1 MVTWHEIN
9 DYSYT
14 VINWILLVASI
25 LLLIIGIV
33 IATALLGSIG
43 LQFLTPINDIV
54 LSPLEEKCQLIANE
68 GYKIHALYPNSNP
81 DELPEDDMKRM
92 MYLDEKW
99 MNECVSVLPADSI
112 INIANNVDRKF
123 SYGE

>member
-1 MVTWHEIN
+1 M
-9 DYSYT
+9 
-14 VINWILLVASI
+14 ASI
-25 LLLIIGIV
+25 LLLIIGIG
-33 IATALLGSIG
+33 IATALLGSVA

-112 INIANNVDRKF
+112 INIANNVDRNF

>member
-1 MVTWHEIN
+1 MVF
-9 DYSYT
+9 D
-14 VINWILLVASI
+14 
-25 LLLIIGIV
+25 IV
-33 IATALLGSIG
+33 IKIIFVIIIYMKFIIVSGGVISGLGKGITTSSIG
-43 LQFLTPINDIV
+43 V
-54 LSPLEEKCQLIANE
+54 LLKNC
-68 GYKIHALYPNSNP
+68 GYKIHAIYPASNL

-99 MNECVSVLPADSI
+99 MKECVSVLPADSI

>member
-1 MVTWHEIN
+1 M
-9 DYSYT
+9 
-14 VINWILLVASI
+14 ASI
-25 LLLIIGIV
+25 LLLAIGIV

-43 LQFLTPINDIV
+43 FQFLTPINDMV

-68 GYKIHALYPNSNP
+68 GYKIHTLYPNSDP

-99 MNECVSVLPADSI
+99 MKECASVLPADSI
-112 INIANNVDRKF
+112 ISIANNVDRNF

>member
-1 MVTWHEIN
+1 MV
-9 DYSYT
+9 
-14 VINWILLVASI
+14 SI
-25 LLLIIGIV
+25 LLLAIGIG
-33 IATALLGSIG
+33 IAIALLGSIG
-43 LQFLTPINDIV
+43 FQFLTPINDIV
-54 LSPLEEKCQLIANE
+54 LYPLEQKCQLIANE
-68 GYKIHALYPNSNP
+68 GYKIHSLYPKSNL

-99 MNECVSVLPADSI
+99 MKECVSVLPADSI

>member
-1 MVTWHEIN
+1 
-9 DYSYT
+9 
-14 VINWILLVASI
+14 VASI
-25 LLLIIGIV
+25 LLLVIGIG

-43 LQFLTPINDIV
+43 FQFLTPINDLV

-68 GYKIHALYPNSNP
+68 GYKIHAIYPEWSL

-99 MNECVSVLPADSI
+99 MNECVSVLSADSI

>member
-1 MVTWHEIN
+1 M
-9 DYSYT
+9 
-14 VINWILLVASI
+14 ASI
-25 LLLIIGIV
+25 LLLAIGIGV
-33 IATALLGSIG
+33 VTVLLGSIAF
-43 LQFLTPINDIV
+43 QFLTPINDLV
-54 LSPLEEKCQLIANE
+54 LSPLEQKCQQIANE
-68 GYKIHALYPNSNP
+68 GYKIHAIYPASNP

-99 MNECVSVLPADSI
+99 MKECVSVLPADSI

>member
-1 MVTWHEIN
+1 M
-9 DYSYT
+9 
-14 VINWILLVASI
+14 ASI
-25 LLLIIGIV
+25 LLLAIGIV

-43 LQFLTPINDIV
+43 FQFLTPINDMV

-68 GYKIHALYPNSNP
+68 GYKIHTLYPNSAP

-99 MNECVSVLPADSI
+99 MKECVSVLPADSI

>member
-1 MVTWHEIN
+1 LVTWNEIN

-14 VINWILLVASI
+14 VINWILLLASI
-25 LLLIIGIV
+25 LLLAIGIGV
-33 IATALLGSIG
+33 VTVLLGSMAF
-43 LQFLTPINDIV
+43 QFLTPINDLV
-54 LSPLEEKCQLIANE
+54 LSPLEQKCQLIANE
-68 GYKIHALYPNSNP
+68 GYKIHAIYPASNP

-99 MNECVSVLPADSI
+99 MKECVSVLPADSI
-112 INIANNVDRKF
+112 INIANNVDRNF

>member
-1 MVTWHEIN
+1 M
-9 DYSYT
+9 
-14 VINWILLVASI
+14 ASI
-25 LLLIIGIV
+25 LLLAIGIGV
-33 IATALLGSIG
+33 VAVLLGSMAF
-43 LQFLTPINDIV
+43 QFLTPINDLV
-54 LSPLEEKCQLIANE
+54 LSPLEQKCQQIANE
-68 GYKIHALYPNSNP
+68 GYKIHAIYPTSNP

-99 MNECVSVLPADSI
+99 MKECVSVLPADSI